1 MAEAFLRT
9 YAGNSFEVYSAG
21 FEPKGI
27 HPLTIRVMEEAG
39 ISLKEHSSKTL
50 DQYLGKVHFGIVIT
64 VCSKADEMCP
74 VFPGLGTRLHWPFED
89 PADFQGSDSDQLLNF
104 RDIRDQIQG
113 QILDWLKEK
122 GIPTKSL

>member
-9 YAGNSFEVYSAG
+9 YAGDSFEVYSAG

-27 HPLTIRVMEEAG
+27 HPLTIQVMEEAG
-39 ISLKEHSSKTL
+39 ISLKEHSSKAL
-50 DQYLGKVHFGIVIT
+50 DQYLGKVHFGIIIT

-89 PADFQGSDSDQLLNF
+89 PADFQGSDSDQLLKF

-122 GIPTKSL
+122 GIPVKSL